1 MVFLTDIEV
10 APGVMTTSITTSQSV
25 KVNKYVHRVNNKAAV
40 KNTRIKL
47 FLTVDAQHLDAMK
60 AKTTRSNSNE
70 YR

>member
-1 MVFLTDIEV
+1 
-10 APGVMTTSITTSQSV
+10 MTTSITTSQSV

-47 FLTVDAQHLDAMK
+47 FLTVDSQQLDAMK
-60 AKTTRSNSNE
+60 EKTTRSNNNE

>member
-10 APGVMTTSITTSQSV
+10 EPGVMTTSITTSQSV

-47 FLTVDAQHLDAMK
+47 FLTVFLD
-60 AKTTRSNSNE
+60 S
-70 YR
+70 